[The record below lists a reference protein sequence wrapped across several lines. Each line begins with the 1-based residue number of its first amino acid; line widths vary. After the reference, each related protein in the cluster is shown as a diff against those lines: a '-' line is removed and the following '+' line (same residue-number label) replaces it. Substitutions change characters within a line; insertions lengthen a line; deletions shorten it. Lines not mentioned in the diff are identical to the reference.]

1 MFPTPQTFILTKTL
15 HDTHTPQEDRRGSR
29 VNPTCEG
36 GSGKTLSSL
45 GGGATG
51 GVAVAVAVAVVV
63 TGVGVG
69 VGFSTVTHSLARC

>member
-1 MFPTPQTFILTKTL
+1 MI
-15 HDTHTPQEDRRGSR
+15 
-29 VNPTCEG
+29 PTCVG

-69 VGFSTVTHSLARC
+69 FSTVTHSLARC